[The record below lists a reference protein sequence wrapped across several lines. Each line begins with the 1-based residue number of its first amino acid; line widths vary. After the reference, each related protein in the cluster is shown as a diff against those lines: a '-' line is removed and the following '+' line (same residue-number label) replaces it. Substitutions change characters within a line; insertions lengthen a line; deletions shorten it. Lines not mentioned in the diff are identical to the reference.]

1 MNKISKGKAVGLLSL
16 GLASVA
22 LGSVGFA
29 TWVVSGTTLPT
40 DPTSVTVNV
49 GDVTDNRVTVTAAIA
64 EGVVKLDAD
73 PKYKG
78 GTLGITAA
86 AESTEDLD
94 FSITVTAKADS
105 DTYSNGAALNLQFGV
120 TMPSGVTDA
129 DVTLASIKL
138 SGSDTALTDGKF
150 QIQPS
155 YAGQS
160 ATYVFTL
167 AWGKNFGETNPMGM
181 KSGNV
186 GTVIENLKK
195 LKANM
200 EAGKIKVSITEQPVA

>member
-29 TWVVSGTTLPT
+29 AWVVSGTTLPEAT
-40 DPTSVTVNV
+40 NVTVNV
-49 GDVTDNRVTVTAAIA
+49 GTVTDNRVTVSAAVA

-73 PKYKG
+73 PKYTH

-86 AESTEDLD
+86 TGSTEDLE

-105 DTYSNGAALNLQFGV
+105 NTYSDGAALNLQFGV
-120 TMPSGVTDA
+120 TMPDGVTDA
-129 DVTLASIKL
+129 DVKLGSIKL
-138 SGSDTALTDGKF
+138 SGSDAALTDGKF

-155 YAGQS
+155 IAGAS

-167 AWGKNFGETNPMGM
+167 AWGSNFGNTNPMDM
-181 KSGNV
+181 TSGNV
-186 GTVIENLKK
+186 GTVISNLQT

-200 EAGKIKVSITEQPVA
+200 DAGQIKVSITEQPAA